1 MSEFAKFIQM
11 DFMQTVK
18 KNVDEKYNEIKPSFT
33 DSELS
38 NLIYREQLPPQN
50 KNLIAAHTQSIKR
63 QLDRL
68 YSEDFYKKDEIFTEF
83 SKSITLFDQLTK
95 TFQIDGGTYGDNF
108 ITSHNFYLDAVGSC
122 KRSVANFYQGDM
134 DFACIP
140 LKLRLAIEIY
150 FKNMIGYISSSQEFL
165 LGKRKGDVTLY
176 PLSIADLLRFFANKR
191 YKKYCKLP
199 INIEILKDIN
209 FWSNNLVHTGVIS
222 FAWQNL
228 EAVELLKPLFYT
240 KHKNGNIHIEG
251 FNYLS
256 PDFSQEDLEKDLNNF
271 LSNHSR
277 KVSVKLFPF
286 SEKPIEGEF
295 YYPRNITSKSR

>member
-1 MSEFAKFIQM
+1 MSQLAKLIQM

-18 KNVDEKYNEIKPSFT
+18 EKVDEKYNEIKPSFT
-33 DSELS
+33 DLELS
-38 NLIYREQLPPQN
+38 SLIYRGQLNPNN
-50 KNLIAAHTQSIKR
+50 KDLIAAHTQSIKR

-68 YSEDFYKKDEIFTEF
+68 YSEDFFKVDEIFTEF
-83 SKSITLFDQLTK
+83 SKSITLFDQFTK
-95 TFQIDGGTYGDNF
+95 TFKIDGGIYGDNC
-108 ITSHNFYLDAVGSC
+108 IASQNFYLDAVGSC
-122 KRSVANFYQGDM
+122 KSHVPKFYQGNM

-176 PLSIADLLRFFANKR
+176 PLSIADLLSFFANKK

-199 INIEILKDIN
+199 IDIEILKDIS
-209 FWSNNLVHTGVIS
+209 FWSNSLVHTGIIS

-240 KHKNGNIHIEG
+240 KHENGSIHIEG

-256 PDFSQEDLEKDLNNF
+256 PDFSQEELEKDLNNF
-271 LSNHSR
+271 LSNRSR

-286 SEKPIEGEF
+286 SEKPIEGAF

>member
-1 MSEFAKFIQM
+1 MSQPAKLIQM
-11 DFMQTVK
+11 DFMQSVK
-18 KNVDEKYNEIKPSFT
+18 ENVDEKYNEIKPSFT
-33 DSELS
+33 DLELS
-38 NLIYREQLPPQN
+38 NLIYRNLLTRTN
-50 KNLIAAHTQSIKR
+50 KDLIAAHTQSIKR

-68 YSEDFYKKDEIFTEF
+68 YREDFFKKDEIFIEF
-83 SKSITLFDQLTK
+83 SKSITLFDQFTR
-95 TFQIDGGTYGDNF
+95 TFKIDGGTYGDNF
-108 ITSHNFYLDAVGSC
+108 IASQSFYLDAVGSC
-122 KRSVANFYQGDM
+122 KNHVPNLYQGNM

-150 FKNMIGYISSSQEFL
+150 FKNMIGYVSSSQKSL
-165 LGKRKGDVTLY
+165 SGKKKGDVTLY
-176 PLSIADLLRFFANKR
+176 PLSIADLLRFFSNEE

-209 FWSNNLVHTGVIS
+209 FWSNSLVHTGVIS

-240 KHKNGNIHIEG
+240 KHENGSIHIKG

-256 PDFSQEDLEKDLNNF
+256 PDFSQEDLKKDLNNF
-271 LSNHSR
+271 LSNNSR
-277 KVSVKLFPF
+277 KVSVELFPF
-286 SEKPIEGEF
+286 FEKPIEGAF